1 MTPNARWP
9 SVVQEMPGREFH
21 VTGFQ
26 RVEWREKSSFNMF
39 SPHCSTMSGDIF
51 HFGSFF
57 CLIAPTLFKKLQYIT
72 FVLWFQVSSTRF
84 FGLQTQYW
92 LWINRSEAW
101 PGWLQKSTSAPAQ
114 GWRQGEVMMT
124 EGGSR
129 SVGRLC
135 HVCSSSL
142 SQQAVSLE
150 TLWMFWIQWAPSCTG
165 TCPSQCKCS
174 TASSGRCL
182 VVSAS
187 FHSSATMTGR
197 GFTGSAMLGVFWRY
211 SPRLG
216 WSWWQR
222 RGRVWRILF
231 LVWFSPAGAATSA
244 SLESQC

>member
-1 MTPNARWP
+1 MPVGRRWFKRCP
-9 SVVQEMPGREFH
+9 VGNSMWLVFKGLSDVKNPVLTCFH
-21 VTGFQ
+21 HIAAPCQGI
-26 RVEWREKSSFNMF
+26 F
-39 SPHCSTMSGDIF
+39 SILEV
-51 HFGSFF
+51 FF
-57 CLIAPTLFKKLQYIT
+57 CLIAPTLFKKIQYIT

-84 FGLQTQYW
+84 FGLQTQDW

-197 GFTGSAMLGVFWRY
+197 GFTGSAILCVFWRY

-231 LVWFSPAGAATSA
+231 LVWFSSAGAADSA
-244 SLESQC
+244 